1 VPTPLLP
8 SIAQALGLN
17 AIAGVGSSITD
28 PVLRGVAQ
36 WGNAQTLTAIPD
48 VGTLFALAGQS
59 LISREQLDRALRW
72 HGAALPGAAGL
83 NSFQGGLWE
92 QVLEAHASMPS
103 IDAVMSAWAHGL
115 LSDAQWRRGIERAG
129 GYPDTWQRFLPAYY
143 AVPSVGDLVVARNRG
158 LLTPQQFEQQLR
170 RHGFVLPSDGA
181 LIDALREQ
189 IPPISDLLRFSHK
202 EAMQPELANELGFY
216 NEYPYNLEP
225 WLAAQGMFGG
235 PGFTVR
241 RDGREVQATW
251 LDLYNAA
258 EWQPISPGQAY
269 TMLHRIRP
277 DNVEKF
283 RRVGLD
289 VQPFT
294 TADVEKWLRIGDY
307 PQPIRPY
314 LIATAYAT
322 NRLVD
327 IRNALMLGVRDAE
340 WARGQFLDR
349 GLHPDDAQFAVDLA
363 VRQNEEKRAGSGA
376 RGREGGL
383 GSGHR
388 RHPRGLR
395 VGHARPRGG
404 RQPADRGGDEPRG
417 GRHGGKRRG
426 REGVHEAGTVRRAC
440 RPARLPRRGADGAGS
455 RRGAPGRRDAAGPA
469 AAHAE
474 RLVRGAWARA
484 AGRQHAA
491 GPRLVPGGAHH
502 PGGGS
507 APPAE
512 PGLGRAGRAVA
523 PQQLRP
529 EGGSGPGQAGR
540 RGAAVAAAQAAQL
553 EKLQKQLLAERE
565 KVQATLRRL
574 SPTSKLQ
581 AWYVKGIISE
591 DFFRRRMLSMG
602 YDEGS
607 TNQHFE
613 EARKKKEESDA
624 KARKTGRPRK
634 RLPRAPEIADC
645 GRTERASWPGRRG
658 TSASGSWP
666 AWRASAWRY

>member
-181 LIDALREQ
+181 MIDALREQ

-241 RDGREVQATW
+241 RDGRDVQATW

-283 RRVGLD
+283 RRVGLE
-289 VQPFT
+289 VKPFT

-363 VRQNEEKRAGSGA
+363 VRQNEEKRAGSVRAAEKAVWGQA
-376 RGREGGL
+376 IAAIRAAY
-383 GSGHR
+383 GSGM
-388 RHPRGLR
+388 L
-395 VGHARPRGG
+395 
-404 RQPADRGGDEPRG
+404 D
-417 GRHGGKRRG
+417 
-426 REGVHEAGTVRRAC
+426 
-440 RPARLPRRGADGAGS
+440 
-455 RRGAPGRRDAAGPA
+455 
-469 AAHAE
+469 
-474 RLVRGAWARA
+474 
-484 AGRQHAA
+484 
-491 GPRLVPGGAHH
+491 
-502 PGGGS
+502 
-507 APPAE
+507 
-512 PGLGRAGRAVA
+512 
-523 PQQLRP
+523 
-529 EGGSGPGQAGR
+529 
-540 RGAAVAAAQAAQL
+540 RGAAVNQLIEAGMNPAAADTAANVEDAKAFTKLVQSAVRAVRRDYLGGALTAQEADAALQVAGMQPGPRQRMLNAWSVELGHARRVASTQQVRDWYLEGLITLEEGQRRLRNLGWGEPDVQLHLNSFALKGAQARAKQAAAAQQSQRAQAAQL
-553 EKLQKQLLAERE
+553 EKLQKQLAAEQE
-565 KVQATLRRL
+565 KVRSTLRRL

-613 EARKKKEESDA
+613 EARKKKEEADA
-624 KARKTGRPRK
+624 KAEEARQAAE
-634 RLPRAPEIADC
+634 APA
-645 GRTERASWPGRRG
+645 PG
-658 TSASGSWP
+658 A
-666 AWRASAWRY
+666 

>member
-83 NSFQGGLWE
+83 NTFQGGLWE

-327 IRNALMLGVRDAE
+327 IRNALMLGVRGPE
-340 WARGQFLDR
+340 WALGQFLDR

-363 VRQNEEKRAGSGA
+363 VRQNEEKRAGSVRAAEKAVWGQA
-376 RGREGGL
+376 IAAIRAAY
-383 GSGHR
+383 GSGM
-388 RHPRGLR
+388 L
-395 VGHARPRGG
+395 
-404 RQPADRGGDEPRG
+404 D
-417 GRHGGKRRG
+417 
-426 REGVHEAGTVRRAC
+426 
-440 RPARLPRRGADGAGS
+440 
-455 RRGAPGRRDAAGPA
+455 
-469 AAHAE
+469 
-474 RLVRGAWARA
+474 
-484 AGRQHAA
+484 
-491 GPRLVPGGAHH
+491 
-502 PGGGS
+502 
-507 APPAE
+507 
-512 PGLGRAGRAVA
+512 
-523 PQQLRP
+523 
-529 EGGSGPGQAGR
+529 
-540 RGAAVAAAQAAQL
+540 RGAAVNQLIEAGMNPAAADTAANVEDAKAFTKLVQSAVRAVRRDYLGGALTAQEADAALQVAGMQPGPRQRMLNAWSVELGHARRVASTQQVRDWYLEGLLTLEEGQRRLRNLGWGEPDVQLHLNSFALKGAQARAKQAAAAQQSQRKQAADL

-624 KARKTGRPRK
+624 KAQENGQAAE
-634 RLPRAPEIADC
+634 APA
-645 GRTERASWPGRRG
+645 PG
-658 TSASGSWP
+658 A
-666 AWRASAWRY
+666 

>member
-17 AIAGVGSSITD
+17 AVAGVGSSITD

-277 DNVEKF
+277 DNFEKF

-363 VRQNEEKRAGSGA
+363 IRQNEEKRAGSVRAAERSVWGQA
-376 RGREGGL
+376 IAAIRAAY
-383 GSGHR
+383 GSGM
-388 RHPRGLR
+388 L
-395 VGHARPRGG
+395 
-404 RQPADRGGDEPRG
+404 D
-417 GRHGGKRRG
+417 
-426 REGVHEAGTVRRAC
+426 
-440 RPARLPRRGADGAGS
+440 
-455 RRGAPGRRDAAGPA
+455 
-469 AAHAE
+469 
-474 RLVRGAWARA
+474 
-484 AGRQHAA
+484 
-491 GPRLVPGGAHH
+491 
-502 PGGGS
+502 
-507 APPAE
+507 
-512 PGLGRAGRAVA
+512 
-523 PQQLRP
+523 
-529 EGGSGPGQAGR
+529 
-540 RGAAVAAAQAAQL
+540 RGAAVNQLIEAGMNPAAADTAANVEDAKAFTKLVQSAVRAVRRDYLGGALTAAEADQALQVAGMQPNPRARMLNAWSVELGHARRVASTQQVRDWYLEGLITLEEGQRRLRNLGWGEPDVQLHLNSFALKGAQARAKQAAAAQQSQRAQAAQL

-624 KARKTGRPRK
+624 KAAENGQAEE
-634 RLPRAPEIADC
+634 APA
-645 GRTERASWPGRRG
+645 PG
-658 TSASGSWP
+658 A
-666 AWRASAWRY
+666 

>member
-277 DNVEKF
+277 DNFEKF

-294 TADVEKWLRIGDY
+294 TADVERWLRIGDY

-363 VRQNEEKRAGSGA
+363 VRQNEEKRAGSVRAAERSVWGQA
-376 RGREGGL
+376 IAAIRAAY
-383 GSGHR
+383 GSGM
-388 RHPRGLR
+388 L
-395 VGHARPRGG
+395 
-404 RQPADRGGDEPRG
+404 D
-417 GRHGGKRRG
+417 
-426 REGVHEAGTVRRAC
+426 
-440 RPARLPRRGADGAGS
+440 
-455 RRGAPGRRDAAGPA
+455 
-469 AAHAE
+469 
-474 RLVRGAWARA
+474 
-484 AGRQHAA
+484 
-491 GPRLVPGGAHH
+491 
-502 PGGGS
+502 
-507 APPAE
+507 
-512 PGLGRAGRAVA
+512 
-523 PQQLRP
+523 
-529 EGGSGPGQAGR
+529 
-540 RGAAVAAAQAAQL
+540 RGAAVNQLIEAGMNPAAADTAANVEDAKAFTKLVQSAVRAVRRDYLGGALTAQEADAALQVAGMQPGPRQRMLNAWSVELGHARRVASTQQVRDWYLEGLITLEEGQRRLRNLGWGEPDVQLHLNSFALKGAQARAKQAAAAQQSQRAQAAQL

-624 KARKTGRPRK
+624 KAAENGQAAE
-634 RLPRAPEIADC
+634 APA
-645 GRTERASWPGRRG
+645 PG
-658 TSASGSWP
+658 A
-666 AWRASAWRY
+666 

>member
-1 VPTPLLP
+1 MPLP
-8 SIAQALGLN
+8 ALGTI
-17 AIAGVGSSITD
+17 AAGVGSNFAAGASASVFD
-28 PVLRGVAQ
+28 PILRTVVQ
-36 WGNAQTLTAIPD
+36 WGNEHALTLLPD
-48 VGTLFALAGQS
+48 VATLLSLYGRN
-59 LISREQLDRALRW
+59 LISRSALDQAMQL
-72 HGAALPGAAGL
+72 HGAALIMPDRTPMFHHYLWGKVADSYDQVPGIGELMGAG
-83 NSFQGGLWE
+83 
-92 QVLEAHASMPS
+92 AR
-103 IDAVMSAWAHGL
+103 GL
-115 LSDAQWRRGIERAG
+115 LTPSQWQAGVLRAG
-129 GYPDTWQRFLPAYY
+129 GKPDVWSHFFDAYVAWPA
-143 AVPSVGDLVVARNRG
+143 VGDLVVARNRNIISPADFDT
-158 LLTPQQFEQQLR
+158 LLMRQGFYYPAHR
-170 RHGFVLPSDGA
+170 R

-235 PGFTVR
+235 PGFTVS

-283 RRVGLD
+283 RRVGLE
-289 VQPFT
+289 VKPFT

-363 VRQNEEKRAGSGA
+363 VRQNEEKRAGSVRAAEKAVWGQA
-376 RGREGGL
+376 IAAIRAAY
-383 GSGHR
+383 GSGM
-388 RHPRGLR
+388 L
-395 VGHARPRGG
+395 
-404 RQPADRGGDEPRG
+404 D
-417 GRHGGKRRG
+417 
-426 REGVHEAGTVRRAC
+426 
-440 RPARLPRRGADGAGS
+440 
-455 RRGAPGRRDAAGPA
+455 
-469 AAHAE
+469 
-474 RLVRGAWARA
+474 
-484 AGRQHAA
+484 
-491 GPRLVPGGAHH
+491 
-502 PGGGS
+502 
-507 APPAE
+507 
-512 PGLGRAGRAVA
+512 
-523 PQQLRP
+523 
-529 EGGSGPGQAGR
+529 
-540 RGAAVAAAQAAQL
+540 RGAAVNQLIEAGMNPAAADTAANVEDAKAFTKLVQSAVRAVRRDYLGGALTAQEADAALQVAGMQPGPRQRMLNAWSVELGHARRVASTQQVRDWYLEGLLTLEEGQRRLRNLGWGEPDVQLHLSSFALKASQARAKQAAAAQQSQRKQAADL
-553 EKLQKQLLAERE
+553 EKLQKQLAAEQE
-565 KVQATLRRL
+565 KVRSTLRRL

-613 EARKKKEESDA
+613 EARKKKEEADA
-624 KARKTGRPRK
+624 KAAENGQAAE
-634 RLPRAPEIADC
+634 APA
-645 GRTERASWPGRRG
+645 PG
-658 TSASGSWP
+658 A
-666 AWRASAWRY
+666 

>member
-1 VPTPLLP
+1 MPLP
-8 SIAQALGLN
+8 ALGT
-17 AIAGVGSSITD
+17 IAAGIGSSFAAGAAASVFD
-28 PVLRGVAQ
+28 PILRTVVQ
-36 WGNAQTLTAIPD
+36 WGNGHALTLLPD
-48 VGTLFALAGQS
+48 VGTLVSMYGRN
-59 LISREQLDRALRW
+59 LISRSALDQALQL
-72 HGAALPGAAGL
+72 HGAALIMPDREPLFHHYLWGKVADSYDQVPGVGELMGAG
-83 NSFQGGLWE
+83 
-92 QVLEAHASMPS
+92 AR
-103 IDAVMSAWAHGL
+103 GL
-115 LSDAQWRRGIERAG
+115 LTPRQWQAGILRAG
-129 GYPDTWQRFLPAYY
+129 GKPDVWSHFFDAYVAWPA
-143 AVPSVGDLVVARNRG
+143 VGDLVVARNRNIISPADFDT
-158 LLTPQQFEQQLR
+158 LLLR
-170 RHGFVLPSDGA
+170 QGFYYPA
-181 LIDALREQ
+181 HRRLIDALREQ

-277 DNVEKF
+277 DNFEKF

-327 IRNALMLGVRDAE
+327 IRNALMLGVRGPE
-340 WARGQFLDR
+340 WALGQFLDR

-363 VRQNEEKRAGSGA
+363 VRQNEEKRAGSVRAAERSVWGQA
-376 RGREGGL
+376 IAAIRAAY
-383 GSGHR
+383 GSGM
-388 RHPRGLR
+388 L
-395 VGHARPRGG
+395 
-404 RQPADRGGDEPRG
+404 D
-417 GRHGGKRRG
+417 
-426 REGVHEAGTVRRAC
+426 
-440 RPARLPRRGADGAGS
+440 
-455 RRGAPGRRDAAGPA
+455 
-469 AAHAE
+469 
-474 RLVRGAWARA
+474 
-484 AGRQHAA
+484 
-491 GPRLVPGGAHH
+491 
-502 PGGGS
+502 
-507 APPAE
+507 
-512 PGLGRAGRAVA
+512 
-523 PQQLRP
+523 
-529 EGGSGPGQAGR
+529 
-540 RGAAVAAAQAAQL
+540 RGAAVNQLIEAGMNPAAADTAANVEDAKAFTKLVQSAVRAVRRDYLGGALTAQEADAALQVAGMQPGPRQRMLNAWSVELGHARRVASTQQVRDWYLEGLITLEEGQRRLRNLGWGEPDVQLHLNSFALKGAQARAKQAAAAQQSQRKQAADL

-613 EARKKKEESDA
+613 EARKKKEEADA
-624 KARKTGRPRK
+624 KAQENGQAAE
-634 RLPRAPEIADC
+634 APA
-645 GRTERASWPGRRG
+645 PG
-658 TSASGSWP
+658 A
-666 AWRASAWRY
+666 